1 MAAIMSI
8 SFKEIYQKKV
18 FWLGLILSIG
28 YLVLYGIGVHLIY
41 EDIATTELFYKGM
54 MEAQI
59 MSLGFYFAVFLTAFV
74 VVLTA
79 SGSVSAEAENGIMYS
94 VASKPISRNEIILGK
109 FFGIGSIIIVYASFL
124 YLAVL
129 LINLMMGANL
139 AAGLSLSNILQGL
152 IYFDLVPVTLLA
164 VTLLGSSLTNT
175 IGAGIISIILYGL
188 ASVGGM
194 LEQFG
199 VMLNN
204 NHLVNVGIISSLIMP
219 SDALYRKMTT
229 SLFEQEGIN
238 ILSIS
243 PFGGSASE
251 PSVWMVAYG
260 IAYIIVVL
268 VITLR
273 VFNQKDL

>member
-41 EDIATTELFYKGM
+41 KDIATVDLFYKGM
-54 MEAQI
+54 IEAQI
-59 MSLGFYFAVFLTAFV
+59 MSLGFYFAVFLIAFV

-79 SGSVSAEAENGIMYS
+79 SGSVSAEVENGIMYS
-94 VASKPISRNEIILGK
+94 IASKPISRNEIILGK
-109 FFGIGSIIIVYASFL
+109 FFGIGSIIVIYASFL

-129 LINLMMGANL
+129 LINFAMGANL
-139 AAGLSLSNILQGL
+139 AAGLLLSNILKGL

-164 VTLLGSSLTNT
+164 VTLLGSSATNT

-229 SLFEQEGIN
+229 SLFETEGIN
-238 ILSIS
+238 ILSLS
-243 PFGGSASE
+243 PIGGSVSE
-251 PSVWMVAYG
+251 PSVWMIVYG
-260 IAYIIVVL
+260 IAYIIVV
-268 VITLR
+268 VSITLR

>member
-28 YLVLYGIGVHLIY
+28 YLVLYGIGAHLIY
-41 EDIATTELFYKGM
+41 KDIATVDLFYKGM
-54 MEAQI
+54 IEAQI

-79 SGSVSAEAENGIMYS
+79 SGSVSAEVENGIMYS
-94 VASKPISRNEIILGK
+94 IASKPLSRNEIILGK
-109 FFGIGSIIIVYASFL
+109 FFGIGSIIVIYASFL

-129 LINLMMGANL
+129 LINFAMGANL
-139 AAGLSLSNILQGL
+139 AGGLSLSNILKGL

-251 PSVWMVAYG
+251 PSVWMVSYG

-268 VITLR
+268 GITLR

>member
-41 EDIATTELFYKGM
+41 KDMATTELFYKGM
-54 MEAQI
+54 IEAQI

-79 SGSVSAEAENGIMYS
+79 SGSVSAEVENGIMYS

-139 AAGLSLSNILQGL
+139 AAGLSLSNILKGL

-260 IAYIIVVL
+260 IAYIIVVV